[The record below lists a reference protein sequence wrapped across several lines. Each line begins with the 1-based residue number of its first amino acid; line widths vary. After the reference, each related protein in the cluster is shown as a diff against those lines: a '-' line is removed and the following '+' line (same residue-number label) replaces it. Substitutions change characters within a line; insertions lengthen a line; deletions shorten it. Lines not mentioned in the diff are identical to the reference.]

1 MTDTATA
8 EPGRETRPVDLKGR
22 SVVVR
27 ELRDA
32 QQLLIQRE
40 AKILQ
45 RDDVSRERKT
55 TAVSNIY
62 DILESAIVEPE
73 DLAYLTRLNVAG
85 DLELKDMMG
94 FITVFGGEEEKPK
107 VRRGRPPLKRS

>member
-1 MTDTATA
+1 
-8 EPGRETRPVDLKGR
+8 
-22 SVVVR
+22 VVR

-45 RDDVSRERKT
+45 REDVGRERKVS
-55 TAVSNIY
+55 AVSNIY
-62 DILESAIVEPE
+62 DMLESVIVQPE
-73 DLAYLTRLNVAG
+73 DLEYLTQLNVSG
-85 DLELKDMMG
+85 NLELKDMMN
-94 FITVFGGEEEKPK
+94 FITVFGEEEKPK